1 MSANRSHAIA
11 GFTLIELVMTILI
24 LGSVSLILIP
34 FFNSITHSSDPIIRQ
49 RAVAL
54 GQAMMDEIS
63 GKRWDENTPVGGGPI
78 VSGESTVG
86 TSRGGTALAGTDPVT
101 AIATEEGIRADYDDV
116 DDYNDLKELTGTFYD
131 QLGGTFTYT
140 GYSRTVS
147 VDYIASDSSPIDK
160 NTPAAAG
167 STDSK
172 RIVVTVTTPL
182 QEIFTFVVVRCNI

>member
-1 MSANRSHAIA
+1 MA

-63 GKRWDENTPVGGGPI
+63 GKRWDENTPIGGGPI
-78 VSGESTVG
+78 VTGESTVG
-86 TSRGGTALAGTDPVT
+86 TSRGGTLLIASDVT
-101 AIATEEGIRADYDDV
+101 AIATEEGSRTDYDDL
-116 DDYNDLKELTGTFYD
+116 DDYNGLSETNTFSD

-147 VDYIASDSSPIDK
+147 VDYIAGDSSPIDR

-172 RIVVTVTTPL
+172 RIIVTVTTPL
-182 QEIFTFVVVRCNI
+182 QETFTFVVVRCNI

>member
-1 MSANRSHAIA
+1 MSVNKFRAIA

-63 GKRWDENTPVGGGPI
+63 GKRWDENTPIGGGPI

-86 TSRGGTALAGTDPVT
+86 MSRGGTLLTGSDPVT
-101 AIATEEGIRADYDDV
+101 AIATEEGSRTSYDDL
-116 DDYNDLKELTGTFYD
+116 DDYNGLSETNTFSD

-147 VDYIASDSSPIDK
+147 VNYIASDSSPIDK

-172 RIVVTVTTPL
+172 RIIVTVTTPL

>member
-1 MSANRSHAIA
+1 MSLNKFRAIA

-63 GKRWDENTPVGGGPI
+63 GKRWDENTPIGGGPI

-86 TSRGGTALAGTDPVT
+86 KSRGGTPLTGSDPVT
-101 AIATEEGIRADYDDV
+101 AIATEEGSRTSYDDL
-116 DDYNDLKELTGTFYD
+116 DDYNGLSETNTFSD

-147 VDYIASDSSPIDK
+147 VNYIASDSSPIDK

-172 RIVVTVTTPL
+172 RIIVTVTTPL

>member
-1 MSANRSHAIA
+1 MA

-34 FFNSITHSSDPIIRQ
+34 FFNSIIHSSDPIIRQ

-63 GKRWDENTPVGGGPI
+63 GKRWDENTPIGGGPI
-78 VSGESTVG
+78 VTGESTVG
-86 TSRGGTALAGTDPVT
+86 TSRGGTLLIASDPVT
-101 AIATEEGIRADYDDV
+101 AIATEEGSRTNYDDL
-116 DDYNDLKELTGTFYD
+116 DDYNGLSETNTFSD

-147 VDYIASDSSPIDK
+147 VDYIAGDSSPIDK

-172 RIVVTVTTPL
+172 RIIVTVTTPL
-182 QEIFTFVVVRCNI
+182 QETFTFVVVRCNI

>member
-1 MSANRSHAIA
+1 MA

-63 GKRWDENTPVGGGPI
+63 GKRWDENTPIGGGPI
-78 VSGESTVG
+78 VTGESPVG
-86 TSRGGTALAGTDPVT
+86 TSRGGALLTGSDPVT
-101 AIATEEGIRADYDDV
+101 AIATEEGSRTSYDDL
-116 DDYNDLKELTGTFYD
+116 DDYNGLSETNTFSD
-131 QLGGTFTYT
+131 QLGGTFTFT

-147 VDYIASDSSPIDK
+147 VDYIAGDSSPIDK

-172 RIVVTVTTPL
+172 RIIVTVTTPL
-182 QEIFTFVVVRCNI
+182 QETFTFVVVRCNI